1 MDGDPGAPG
10 AQGAKVTDSSELV
23 LSCNRQIRYM
33 SSYLLLVVAWS
44 GYLCTLNLK
53 VKI

>member
-23 LSCNRQIRYM
+23 LSCNRQLKDI
-33 SSYLLLVVAWS
+33 LVAIFS
-44 GYLCTLNLK
+44 
-53 VKI
+53 